1 MTNQYA
7 AANVGRKVVVPSTL
21 KESRKMVT
29 RADIEDWVIRNR
41 IVHTDMDID
50 EIEGIIKRTGNLAPI
65 SELVRLFSRGEI
77 SRAALTLF
85 LPRAWVGREANSQ
98 VPVETWRAMFEH
110 IAYTED
116 GVVLPRPRQTVRAY
130 RGATEANRE
139 GLSWSLDPR
148 QAEYFAR
155 ERQAPRDRTGRVWV
169 VNIPADRVF
178 ARVLEGMEKEIVA
191 DVRDLDIL
199 PVDLEAQLPTLRWW
213 SRR

>member
-1 MTNQYA
+1 
-7 AANVGRKVVVPSTL
+7 
-21 KESRKMVT
+21 MVT
-29 RADIEDWVIRNR
+29 RANVEDWVIRNR

-50 EIEGIIKRTGNLAPI
+50 EIAGIISRTDNLAPV
-65 SELVRLFSRGEI
+65 SELVRLFRRGEV
-77 SRAALTLF
+77 SRAALTFF
-85 LPRAWVGREANSQ
+85 LPRVWVGLEANSQ

-116 GVVLPRPRQTVRAY
+116 GIVKSRPRRSVRAF
-130 RGATEANRE
+130 RGATEANRA

-155 ERQAPRDRTGRVWV
+155 ERQAQRDRTGRVWV

-191 DVRDLDIL
+191 DVRGLRIL
-199 PVDLEAQLPTLRWW
+199 PVEQEAQLPTLRWW

>member
-1 MTNQYA
+1 MTDQYA
-7 AANVGRKVVVPSTL
+7 AASLGRKAVVPITL
-21 KESRKMVT
+21 KESRKMIT
-29 RADIEDWVIRNR
+29 RADVEESVIRNR
-41 IVHTDMDID
+41 IVHTDMDIE

-116 GVVLPRPRQTVRAY
+116 GVVLPRPRRTVRAY

-155 ERQAPRDRTGRVWV
+155 ARQAPRVTTGRVWV
-169 VNIPADRVF
+169 ANIPADRVF
-178 ARVLEGMEKEIVA
+178 ARVLESMEKEIVV

-199 PVDLEAQLPTLRWW
+199 PVELEAQLPTPRWW
-213 SRR
+213 WR

>member
-1 MTNQYA
+1 
-7 AANVGRKVVVPSTL
+7 
-21 KESRKMVT
+21 MVT
-29 RADIEDWVIRNR
+29 RAYVEDWVIRNR

-50 EIEGIIKRTGNLAPI
+50 EIAGIIKRTDNLAPV

-85 LPRAWVGREANSQ
+85 LPRVWVEREANSQ

-116 GVVLPRPRQTVRAY
+116 GIVKSRRRRTVRAY
-130 RGATEANRE
+130 RGATEANRA
-139 GLSWSLDPR
+139 GLSWSLDPG

-155 ERQAPRDRTGRVWV
+155 ERQAPMATAGRVWV
-169 VNIPADRVF
+169 ANIPADRVF

-199 PVDLEAQLPTLRWW
+199 PVELEAQLPTPRWW
-213 SRR
+213 SR